1 MPANLVSEERGMPE
15 RPDCA
20 HLECDAR
27 PEISL
32 QKFRY
37 GKPSPASFFTDA
49 DEEEHKEERLEKD
62 EWIGPEWRVEACVK
76 QHGDAEAH
84 QGREDRK
91 SQCKSVPTRVNAG
104 AHETSKQFL
113 DTRSSAKQGG
123 ADESCREHP

>member
-1 MPANLVSEERGMPE
+1 MPE

-27 PEISL
+27 PEMLL
-32 QKFRY
+32 QKFRHSNS
-37 GKPSPASFFTDA
+37 SPASFLTDA
-49 DEEEHKEERLEKD
+49 DEEEHKEERFEKD

-76 QHGDAEAH
+76 QHGDAERH

-91 SQCKSVPTRVNAG
+91 SQSKSVPTRVNAE
-104 AHETSKQFL
+104 ANETVKQFL

-123 ADESCREHP
+123 ADEGCR